1 MKLSWIAVA
10 CALAYPSIAV
20 GQPNGSDAPA
30 LVPPKLV
37 ENVEPSYP
45 DAKRASGEAASVALT
60 LTIDRTGQVTDVAV
74 AESAGPEFDEAAVT
88 AARNLRF
95 EPAQKNGEAVQAK
108 IRYVFDFK
116 LAPPSEPAV
125 PAPVAPVAPAAAATL
140 APAPAPSSPSAAD
153 AAQGDALDVEVQGEK
168 PPREPTK
175 HVMAAEEISRIPG
188 TNGDAIRAIGNM
200 PGVARPPGGDG
211 MLIVR
216 GSSPN
221 DTAVFVD
228 GTDIP
233 MVYHFGGLSSVIPTE
248 MLEKLDFYPGNF
260 GPQYGRAM
268 GGVVDVGV
276 RSPRKDRLGG
286 LLQFD
291 LVDGRMLVE
300 GPISKST
307 RFMLAGRRS
316 WLDAWLGAALKD
328 SGVGV
333 TKAPVYYDYQAMVEH
348 DFTRQTTLRLFA
360 FGADDR
366 FKLMINSPSSNDP
379 AIGGD
384 ASQTSS
390 FGRLQARIETRPSS
404 TARISSQISAG
415 REGQHFTIGGLGF
428 DLTLDSIGARS
439 DARLQLSQ
447 AVTAIAGVDI
457 EYLSYDVTWKAPPNN
472 FDSTQNSGPIFGRPL
487 VELKGK
493 GDVFR
498 PAAYAMF
505 ELTPVAGL
513 KLFPGVRA
521 DYNTD
526 TKGWTVDP
534 RIGVRYDLHSGFPRT
549 TLKGGVGLYHQ
560 PPQPYQSIE
569 PFGTKGVGSPSA
581 VHTSFG
587 VEQEISRPVELSVE
601 GFYKDLNNLV
611 VPVAAADQSAN
622 GQSYQNI
629 GTGKI
634 YGSEFLL
641 RYKPEGRFFGWIA
654 YTLSR
659 SERRDSANGPSYI
672 YDYDQTHIL
681 TALGSYKLG
690 RGWQAGAR
698 FRYISGTPYTPVLGG
713 VMDYD
718 AGAYAPINSS
728 NLNSARTGAF
738 HQLDL
743 RIDKTWTFSSWK
755 LSAYLDVQNTYLH
768 KNPEGVSYNYNY
780 SQSSSLSGIPFLPII
795 GLRGEL

>member
-20 GQPNGSDAPA
+20 GQPNGSDTST

-37 ENVEPSYP
+37 EPVEPVYP
-45 DAKRASGEAASVALT
+45 EAKRAGGEAANVALT

-74 AESAGPEFDEAAVT
+74 AESAGPEFDQAAID
-88 AARNLRF
+88 AARGLRF
-95 EPAQKNGEAVQAK
+95 EAAQKNGEAVLAK
-108 IRYVFDFK
+108 IRYVVEFK
-116 LAPPSEPAV
+116 LAPASE
-125 PAPVAPVAPAAAATL
+125 PAAAA
-140 APAPAPSSPSAAD
+140 APVAAAAVAVPAKAPSVAAPKAGED
-153 AAQGDALDVEVQGEK
+153 EALDLEVQGEK

-175 HVMAAEEISRIPG
+175 HVIAAEEISRIPG

-228 GTDIP
+228 GTNIP

-276 RSPRKDRLGG
+276 RSPRKDRVGG

-291 LVDGRMLVE
+291 LIDARLLIE
-300 GPISKST
+300 GPLSKST
-307 RFMLAGRRS
+307 RFMVAGRRS
-316 WLDAWLGAALKD
+316 WLDAWLGPALKE

-333 TKAPVYYDYQAMVEH
+333 TKAPVYYDYQAMIEH
-348 DFTRQTTLRLFA
+348 DISRQTTLRLFA

-366 FKLMINSPSSNDP
+366 FKLTLNSPDSRDP

-384 ASQTSS
+384 AKQATN
-390 FGRLQARIETRPSS
+390 FARLQARLETRPSS
-404 TARISSQISAG
+404 TTRFTSQVSVG
-415 REGQHFTIGGLGF
+415 REAQHVSIGTLGF
-428 DLTLDSIGARS
+428 DVAVGSLDARS
-439 DARLQLSQ
+439 DVRVQVAPWLT
-447 AVTAIAGVDI
+447 AVAGIDI
-457 EYLSYDVTWKAPPNN
+457 QYLNYDVTWKAPPNN
-472 FDSTQNSGPIFGRPL
+472 FDSTQNTGPLFGRPT
-487 VELKGK
+487 VELKGT
-493 GDVFR
+493 GNVFR
-498 PAAYAMF
+498 PAGYAML

-521 DYNTD
+521 DYNAD

-534 RIGVRYDLHSGFPRT
+534 RLGVRYDVHASYPRT
-549 TLKGGVGLYHQ
+549 TLKGGIGLYHQ

-569 PFGTKGVGSPSA
+569 PFGSKGVGSPSA

-587 VEQEISRPVELSVE
+587 IEQELSHPLELSVE

-611 VPVAAADQSAN
+611 VPVAAADSTGN
-622 GQSYQNI
+622 GQSYQNN
-629 GTGKI
+629 GSGRI

-641 RYKPEGRFFGWIA
+641 RYKPQGRFFGWVA

-659 SERRDSANGPSYI
+659 SERRDAASDALYT
-672 YDYDQTHIL
+672 YEYDQTHIL

-690 RGWQAGAR
+690 RGWQAGLR
-698 FRYISGTPYTPVLGG
+698 FRYISGTPYTPELGG

-718 AGAYAPINSS
+718 AGTYAPIGS
-728 NLNSARTGAF
+728 NDRNSARTGAF
-738 HQLDL
+738 HQLDV
-743 RIDKTWTFSSWK
+743 RIDKTWTFSAWK
-755 LSAYLDVQNTYLH
+755 LSAYLDVQNAYVH
-768 KNPEGVSYNYNY
+768 QNPEGVSYNYNY
-780 SQSSSLSGIPFLPII
+780 SKSSSLTGIPFLPII

>member
-10 CALAYPSIAV
+10 CALAYPSIAL
-20 GQPNGSDAPA
+20 GQTNAPDAPA

-37 ENVEPSYP
+37 ENVDPTYP
-45 DAKRASGEAASVALT
+45 EAKRASGEAASVALT
-60 LTIDRTGQVTDVAV
+60 LTIDRAGQVTDVAV
-74 AESAGPEFDEAAVT
+74 AESAGPEFDEAAVS

-95 EPAQKNGEAVQAK
+95 EPAQKNGEAIPAK
-108 IRYVFDFK
+108 IRYVFEFK
-116 LAPPSEPAV
+116 LAPPSEPA
-125 PAPVAPVAPAAAATL
+125 PAPVAAVAAPAAAS
-140 APAPAPSSPSAAD
+140 SSPNPPT
-153 AAQGDALDVEVQGEK
+153 AAQAAEDEALDVEVQGEK

-175 HVMAAEEISRIPG
+175 HVIAAEEISRIPG

-276 RSPRKDRLGG
+276 RSPRKDKLGG

-291 LVDGRMLVE
+291 LVDGRLLVE

-348 DFTRQTTLRLFA
+348 DFSRQTTLRLFA

-390 FGRLQARIETRPSS
+390 FGRLQARVETRPSS
-404 TARISSQISAG
+404 NARISAQLSAG
-415 REGQHFTIGGLGF
+415 REGQHVTIGGLGF
-428 DLTLDSIGARS
+428 DLGLNSIGGRA
-439 DARLQLSQ
+439 DARIQVSPAL
-447 AVTAIAGVDI
+447 TAIAGLDFQ
-457 EYLSYDVTWKAPPNN
+457 YLSYDVTWKAPPND
-472 FDSTQNSGPIFGRPL
+472 FDSTQNTGPLFGRPM

-498 PAAYAMF
+498 PAAYAML
-505 ELTPVAGL
+505 ELTPVAGF

-526 TKGWTVDP
+526 TRGWTVDP
-534 RIGVRYDLHSGFPRT
+534 RIGVRYDLHPGFPRT

-581 VHTSFG
+581 VHTSLG
-587 VEQEISRPVELSVE
+587 IEQEISRPLEFSIE

-611 VPVAAADQSAN
+611 VPVAAADQSTN

-629 GTGKI
+629 GSGRI

-659 SERRDSANGPSYI
+659 SERRDADNGAMYI

-718 AGAYAPINSS
+718 AGTYAPINSG
-728 NLNSARTGAF
+728 NLNSGRTGAF

-743 RIDKTWTFSSWK
+743 RIDKTWTFSAWK

-768 KNPEGVSYNYNY
+768 QNPEGVSYNYNY
-780 SQSSSLSGIPFLPII
+780 SQSSALTGIPFLPII

>member
-1 MKLSWIAVA
+1 MKLCWIAVA
-10 CALAYPSIAV
+10 CALAYPSVALA
-20 GQPNGSDAPA
+20 QPNGPA
-30 LVPPKLV
+30 TATLVPPKLV
-37 ENVEPSYP
+37 ENVEPIYP
-45 DAKRASGEAASVALT
+45 EAKRESGEAASVALT

-74 AESAGPEFDEAAVT
+74 AESAGAEFDEAAVS
-88 AARNLRF
+88 AARSLRF
-95 EPAQKNGEAVQAK
+95 EPAQKNGEAVPAK
-108 IRYVFDFK
+108 IRYVFEFK
-116 LAPPSEPAV
+116 LAQPEQPEPA
-125 PAPVAPVAPAAAATL
+125 PAATAAADATATAAPVAAAGAKAVTPESE
-140 APAPAPSSPSAAD
+140 A
-153 AAQGDALDVEVQGEK
+153 DALDLEVQGEK

-175 HVMAAEEISRIPG
+175 HVLAAQEITRIPG
-188 TNGDAIRAIGNM
+188 TNGDAIRAVGNM

-221 DTAVFVD
+221 DTAAFVD

-233 MVYHFGGLSSVIPTE
+233 MVYHFGGLSSVIPSE

-268 GGVVDVGV
+268 GGIVDVGV

-291 LVDGRMLVE
+291 LVDGRLLIE
-300 GPISKST
+300 GPIGKST

-316 WLDAWLGAALKD
+316 WLDAWLGSALKE

-333 TKAPVYYDYQAMVEH
+333 TKTPVYYDYQAMIEH

-366 FKLMINSPSSNDP
+366 FKLTLNSPSASDP

-384 ASQTSS
+384 SSQTSS
-390 FGRLQARIETRPSS
+390 FGRLQARVETRPSNN
-404 TARISSQISAG
+404 ARISSQISVG
-415 REGQHFTIGGLGF
+415 REGQHFTIGSLAF
-428 DLTLDSIGARS
+428 DLTLDSIDGRA
-439 DARLQLSQ
+439 DARIQL
-447 AVTAIAGVDI
+447 APAITAIAGVDI
-457 EYLSYDVTWKAPPNN
+457 QYLSYDVTWKAPPANL
-472 FDSTQNSGPIFGRPL
+472 DSTQSTGPLFGRPSA
-487 VELKGK
+487 ELKGK

-498 PAAYAMF
+498 PAAYAML

-526 TKGWTVDP
+526 TKAWTVDP
-534 RIGVRYDLHSGFPRT
+534 RLGVRYDLHPGFPRT

-560 PPQPYQSIE
+560 PPEPYQSIE
-569 PFGTKGVGSPSA
+569 PFGSPGVRSPSA
-581 VHTSFG
+581 VHTSLG
-587 VEQEISRPVELSVE
+587 IEQEISHPLELSVE
-601 GFYKDLNNLV
+601 GFYKDLNDLV

-622 GQSYQNI
+622 GQAYQNI
-629 GTGKI
+629 GSGRI

-641 RYKPEGRFFGWIA
+641 RYKPDGRFFGWVA

-659 SERRDSANGPSYI
+659 SERRDAGDSASYV

-681 TALGSYKLG
+681 TALGSYQLG

-698 FRYISGTPYTPVLGG
+698 FRYISGTPYTPALGG

-728 NLNSARTGAF
+728 DRNSARTGAF

-743 RIDKTWTFSSWK
+743 RVDKTWTFKAWK
-755 LSAYLDVQNTYLH
+755 LSAYLDVQNTYFH

-780 SQSSSLSGIPFLPII
+780 SKSSSLSGIPFLPII

>member
-10 CALAYPSIAV
+10 CALAYPGIAV
-20 GQPNGSDAPA
+20 GQPSGSDAAA

-37 ENVEPSYP
+37 ESVEPTYP
-45 DAKRASGEAASVALT
+45 ETKRQSGEAASVALT
-60 LTIDRTGQVTDVAV
+60 LSLDRAGQVTDVAI
-74 AESAGPEFDEAAVT
+74 AESAGQEFDEAAVD
-88 AARNLRF
+88 AARRLRF
-95 EPAQKNGEAVQAK
+95 EPARKDGEAVPAK
-108 IRYVFDFK
+108 IRYRFDFK
-116 LAPPSEPAV
+116 LTAPNEPPIEPPIEPTAAAPV
-125 PAPVAPVAPAAAATL
+125 PAPAAT
-140 APAPAPSSPSAAD
+140 ATAVAAE
-153 AAQGDALDVEVQGEK
+153 GEALDLEVQGEK

-175 HVMAAEEISRIPG
+175 RVIAAEEISRLPG
-188 TNGDAIRAIGNM
+188 TNGDALRAIGSM

-221 DTAVFVD
+221 DTQVFVD

-291 LVDGRMLVE
+291 LIDGRLLAE
-300 GPISKST
+300 GPLSKST
-307 RFMLAGRRS
+307 RFMVGGRRS
-316 WLDAWLGAALKD
+316 WLDAWLGPALKD

-348 DFTRQTTLRLFA
+348 DFSRETTLRLFA

-366 FKLMINSPSSNDP
+366 FKLTLNSPDSTDP

-384 ASQTSS
+384 ASQTSN
-390 FGRLQARIETRPSS
+390 FARVQARLETRPSS
-404 TARISSQISAG
+404 SARISSQVSVG
-415 REGQHFTIGGLGF
+415 REGQHFSVGSLGF
-428 DLTLDSIGARS
+428 DLTIASLDGRS
-439 DARLQLSQ
+439 DVRMQLSPE
-447 AVTAIAGVDI
+447 VTAVAGIDMQ
-457 EYLSYDVTWKAPPNN
+457 YLGYDVTWKTAPTN
-472 FDSTQNSGPIFGRPL
+472 FDSTQNTGPVFGRPT

-498 PAAYAMF
+498 PAAYTML
-505 ELTPVAGL
+505 ELTPAPGL

-526 TKGWTVDP
+526 TKSWTVDP
-534 RIGVRYDLHSGFPRT
+534 RLGARYDVHGSFPRT

-581 VHTSFG
+581 IHASIG
-587 VEQEISRPVELSVE
+587 IEQELSRPLELSVE
-601 GFYKDLNNLV
+601 GFYKDLNDLV
-611 VPVAAADQSAN
+611 VPVAAANASQN
-622 GQSYQNI
+622 GLAYRNI
-629 GTGKI
+629 GSGRA

-641 RYKPEGRFFGWIA
+641 RYKPEGRFFGWVA

-659 SERRDSANGPSYI
+659 SERRDADGAATYV
-672 YDYDQTHIL
+672 YEYDQTHIL
-681 TALGSYKLG
+681 TALGSYKIG
-690 RGWQAGAR
+690 RGWQTGAR
-698 FRYISGTPYTPVLGG
+698 FRYISGNPYTPELGG

-718 AGAYAPINSS
+718 AGTYAPVSS
-728 NLNSARTGAF
+728 SERNSARAGAF
-738 HQLDL
+738 HQLDV
-743 RIDKTWTFSSWK
+743 RIDKTWTFSAWK
-755 LSAYLDVQNTYLH
+755 LSAYLDVQNTYVH

-780 SQSSSLSGIPFLPII
+780 SKSSSLSGLPFLPII

>member
-10 CALAYPSIAV
+10 CALAYPSIAL
-20 GQPNGSDAPA
+20 GQTNAPDAPA

-37 ENVEPSYP
+37 ENVDPTYP
-45 DAKRASGEAASVALT
+45 EAKRASGEAASVALT
-60 LTIDRTGQVTDVAV
+60 LTIDRAGQVTDVAV
-74 AESAGPEFDEAAVT
+74 AESAGPEFDEAAVN

-95 EPAQKNGEAVQAK
+95 EPAQKNGEAIPAK
-108 IRYVFDFK
+108 IRYVFEFK
-116 LAPPSEPAV
+116 LAPPSEPA
-125 PAPVAPVAPAAAATL
+125 P
-140 APAPAPSSPSAAD
+140 APAPAPVAAVAAPAAASSSPNPPT
-153 AAQGDALDVEVQGEK
+153 AAQAAEDEALDVEVQGEK

-175 HVMAAEEISRIPG
+175 HVIAAEEISRIPG

-276 RSPRKDRLGG
+276 RSPRKDKLGG

-291 LVDGRMLVE
+291 LVDGRLLVE

-348 DFTRQTTLRLFA
+348 DFSRQTTLRLFA

-390 FGRLQARIETRPSS
+390 FGRLQARVETRPSS
-404 TARISSQISAG
+404 NARISAQLSAG
-415 REGQHFTIGGLGF
+415 REGQHVTIGGLGF
-428 DLTLDSIGARS
+428 DLGLNSIGGRA
-439 DARLQLSQ
+439 DARIQVSPAL
-447 AVTAIAGVDI
+447 TAIAGLDFQ
-457 EYLSYDVTWKAPPNN
+457 YLSYDVTWKAPPND
-472 FDSTQNSGPIFGRPL
+472 FDSTQNTGPLFGRPM

-498 PAAYAMF
+498 PAAYAML
-505 ELTPVAGL
+505 ELTPVAGF

-526 TKGWTVDP
+526 TRGWTIDP
-534 RIGVRYDLHSGFPRT
+534 RIGVRYDLHPGFPRT

-581 VHTSFG
+581 VHTSLG
-587 VEQEISRPVELSVE
+587 IEQEISRPLEFSIE

-611 VPVAAADQSAN
+611 VPVAAADQSTN

-629 GTGKI
+629 GSGRI

-659 SERRDSANGPSYI
+659 SERRDADNGAMYI

-718 AGAYAPINSS
+718 AGTYAPINSG
-728 NLNSARTGAF
+728 NLNSGRTGAF

-743 RIDKTWTFSSWK
+743 RIDKTWTFSAWK

-768 KNPEGVSYNYNY
+768 QNPEGVSYNYNY
-780 SQSSSLSGIPFLPII
+780 SQSSALTGIPFLPII

>member
-20 GQPNGSDAPA
+20 GQPDASDTAA
-30 LVPPKLV
+30 LVPPKLTFG
-37 ENVEPSYP
+37 VEPTYP
-45 DAKRASGEAASVALT
+45 EGKRASGEAASVTLT
-60 LTIDRTGQVTDVAV
+60 LTIDRLGRVTDVAV
-74 AESAGPEFDEAAVT
+74 AESAGPEFDQAAIS
-88 AARNLRF
+88 AARELRF
-95 EPAQKNGEAVQAK
+95 EPAQKNGEPVPAK
-108 IRYVFDFK
+108 IRYLFDFK
-116 LAPPSEPAV
+116 LAPPSEPA
-125 PAPVAPVAPAAAATL
+125 APAPAAAAVAE
-140 APAPAPSSPSAAD
+140 APAPAAVTATAA
-153 AAQGDALDVEVQGEK
+153 AEALDLEVQGEK

-175 HVMAAEEISRIPG
+175 RVIAAEEISRIPG

-221 DTAVFVD
+221 DTQVFVD
-228 GTDIP
+228 GTNIP
-233 MVYHFGGLSSVIPTE
+233 QIYHFGGLSSVIPTE

-291 LVDGRMLVE
+291 LVDGRLLLE

-307 RFMLAGRRS
+307 RFMVAGRRS
-316 WLDAWLGAALKD
+316 WLDAWLGPALKD

-348 DFTRQTTLRLFA
+348 DFNRETTLRLFA

-366 FKLMINSPSSNDP
+366 FKLTFNTPDSKDP

-384 ASQTSS
+384 AKQATS
-390 FGRLQARIETRPSS
+390 FERLQARLETRPSS
-404 TARISSQISAG
+404 TTRISSQLSVG
-415 REGQHFTIGGLGF
+415 REGQHFSVGTLGF
-428 DLTLDSIGARS
+428 DLTMNSFDGRS
-439 DARLQLSQ
+439 DVRMQLAPEIT
-447 AVTAIAGVDI
+447 AVAGIDF
-457 EYLSYDVTWKAPPNN
+457 EYSSYDVTWQAPPGNG
-472 FDSTQNSGPIFGRPL
+472 DSTQNTGPLFGRPT

-498 PAAYAMF
+498 PAAYSML
-505 ELTPVAGL
+505 ELTPVPGL

-521 DYNTD
+521 DYNAD

-534 RIGVRYDLHSGFPRT
+534 RLGVRYDVHAGYPRT

-569 PFGTKGVGSPSA
+569 PFGSKGVGSPSA
-581 VHTSFG
+581 VHTSLGF
-587 VEQEISRPVELSVE
+587 EQEISHPVELSVE

-611 VPVAAADQSAN
+611 VPVAAADSAGN

-629 GTGKI
+629 GSGRV

-641 RYKPEGRFFGWIA
+641 RYKPEGRFFGWVA

-659 SERRDSANGPSYI
+659 SERRDAASDALYT

-690 RGWQAGAR
+690 RGWQAGLR
-698 FRYISGTPYTPVLGG
+698 FRYISGTPYTPELGG

-718 AGAYAPINSS
+718 AGTYAPISS
-728 NLNSARTGAF
+728 SDRNSARTGAF
-738 HQLDL
+738 HQLDV
-743 RIDKTWTFSSWK
+743 RIDKTWTFSAWK
-755 LSAYLDVQNTYLH
+755 LSAYLDVQNAYVH
-768 KNPEGVSYNYNY
+768 QNPEGVSYNYNY
-780 SQSSSLSGIPFLPII
+780 SKSSSLTGIPFLPII

>member
-1 MKLSWIAVA
+1 MKLSWLAVA

-20 GQPNGSDAPA
+20 GQPNESDAAA
-30 LVPPKLV
+30 LVPPKLL
-37 ENVEPSYP
+37 EPVAPNYP
-45 DAKRASGEAASVALT
+45 EAKRASGESANVTLT
-60 LTIDRTGQVTDVAV
+60 LTIDRDGQVTDVAV
-74 AESAGPEFDEAAVT
+74 AESADAEFDQAAVEAAR
-88 AARNLRF
+88 ALRF
-95 EPAQKNGEAVQAK
+95 EPAHKNGAAVSAK
-108 IRYVFDFK
+108 IRYLVEFK
-116 LAPPSEPAV
+116 LAAASEPAAP
-125 PAPVAPVAPAAAATL
+125 PAAAAALPVAPVVQATAAAAPAAAT
-140 APAPAPSSPSAAD
+140 SSAEEE
-153 AAQGDALDVEVQGEK
+153 ALDLEVQGEK

-188 TNGDAIRAIGNM
+188 TNGDALRAIGNM

-221 DTAVFVD
+221 DTQVFVD
-228 GTDIP
+228 GTNIP
-233 MVYHFGGLSSVIPTE
+233 MVYHFGGLSSVIPSE

-276 RSPRKDRLGG
+276 RSPRKDKLGG

-291 LVDGRMLVE
+291 LVDGRLLVE

-348 DFTRQTTLRLFA
+348 DFSRQTTLRLFA

-390 FGRLQARIETRPSS
+390 FGRLQARVETRPSS
-404 TARISSQISAG
+404 NARISAQLSAG
-415 REGQHFTIGGLGF
+415 REGQHVTIGGLGF
-428 DLTLDSIGARS
+428 DLGLNSIGGRA
-439 DARLQLSQ
+439 DARIQVSPAL
-447 AVTAIAGVDI
+447 TAIAGLDFQ
-457 EYLSYDVTWKAPPNN
+457 YLSYDVTWKAPPND
-472 FDSTQNSGPIFGRPL
+472 FDSTQNTGPLFGRPM

-498 PAAYAMF
+498 PAAYAML
-505 ELTPVAGL
+505 ELTPVAGF

-526 TKGWTVDP
+526 TRGWTIDP
-534 RIGVRYDLHSGFPRT
+534 RIGVRYDLHPGFPRT
-549 TLKGGVGLYHQ
+549 TLRGGVGLYHQ

-581 VHTSFG
+581 VHTSLG
-587 VEQEISRPVELSVE
+587 IEQEISRPLEFSIE

-611 VPVAAADQSAN
+611 VPVAAADQSTN

-629 GTGKI
+629 GSGRI

-659 SERRDSANGPSYI
+659 SERRDADNGAMYI

-718 AGAYAPINSS
+718 AGAYSPVNSG
-728 NLNSARTGAF
+728 NLNSGRTGAF

-743 RIDKTWTFSSWK
+743 RVDKTWTFSSWK

-768 KNPEGVSYNYNY
+768 KNAEGVSYNYNY

>member
-20 GQPNGSDAPA
+20 GQPGNTDAAA
-30 LVPPKLV
+30 LVPPKLL
-37 ENVEPSYP
+37 ESVEPAYP
-45 DAKRASGEAASVALT
+45 EAKRTSGEAASVALT
-60 LTIDRTGQVTDVAV
+60 LSIDRAGQVTDVAI
-74 AESAGPEFDEAAVT
+74 AESAGSEFDQAAID
-88 AARNLRF
+88 AARQLRF
-95 EPAQKNGEAVQAK
+95 EPAQKNGEAVPAK
-108 IRYVFDFK
+108 IRYRFDFQ
-116 LAPPSEPAV
+116 LTAPP
-125 PAPVAPVAPAAAATL
+125 AP
-140 APAPAPSSPSAAD
+140 PAPAPPAAAPVPTESSTAAPAPTRLMASED
-153 AAQGDALDVEVQGEK
+153 EALDLEVQGEK

-175 HVMAAEEISRIPG
+175 RVIAAEEISRIPG
-188 TNGDAIRAIGNM
+188 TNGDALRAIGNM

-221 DTAVFVD
+221 DTQVFVD
-228 GTDIP
+228 GTNIP
-233 MVYHFGGLSSVIPTE
+233 MVYHFGGLSSVIPSE

-268 GGVVDVGV
+268 GGIVDVGV

-291 LVDGRMLVE
+291 LVDGRLLVE
-300 GPISKST
+300 GPLGKST

-316 WLDAWLGAALKD
+316 WLDAWLGPVLKE

-333 TKAPVYYDYQAMVEH
+333 TKAPVYYDYQAMIEH
-348 DFTRQTTLRLFA
+348 DLSRETTLRLFA

-366 FKLMINSPSSNDP
+366 FKLTLNSPDSKDP

-384 ASQTSS
+384 AKQASS
-390 FGRLQARIETRPSS
+390 FGRLQARLETRPSS
-404 TARISSQISAG
+404 TTRISSQVSAG
-415 REGQHFTIGGLGF
+415 REAQHVSVGTLGF
-428 DLTLDSIGARS
+428 DVGIASIDGRS
-439 DARLQLSQ
+439 DVRTQLTPWLT
-447 AVTAIAGVDI
+447 AVAGIDVQ
-457 EYLSYDVTWKAPPNN
+457 YLNYDVTWKAPPNN
-472 FDSTQNSGPIFGRPL
+472 FDSTQNTGPLFGRPS

-493 GDVFR
+493 GGVFR
-498 PAAYAMF
+498 PAAYAML
-505 ELTPVAGL
+505 EVAPISAL

-521 DYNTD
+521 DYNAD
-526 TKGWTVDP
+526 TKAWTVDP
-534 RIGVRYDLHSGFPRT
+534 RLGVRYDVHAGYPRT

-581 VHTSFG
+581 VHTSLGF
-587 VEQEISRPVELSVE
+587 EQELSRPLELSVE

-611 VPVAAADQSAN
+611 VPVAAADSTGN
-622 GQSYQNI
+622 GQSYQNN
-629 GTGKI
+629 GSGRA

-641 RYKPEGRFFGWIA
+641 RYKPEGRFFGWVA

-659 SERRDSANGPSYI
+659 SERRDAASDAMYI
-672 YDYDQTHIL
+672 YEYDQTHIL

-698 FRYISGTPYTPVLGG
+698 FRYISGTPYTPEIGG

-718 AGAYAPINSS
+718 AGTYAPIGSS
-728 NLNSARTGAF
+728 DRNSARTGAF
-738 HQLDL
+738 HQLDV
-743 RIDKTWTFSSWK
+743 RIDKTWTFSAWK
-755 LSAYLDVQNTYLH
+755 LSAYLDVQNTYVH
-768 KNPEGVSYNYNY
+768 ENPEGVSYNYNY
-780 SQSSSLSGIPFLPII
+780 SQSSNLTGIPFLPII

>member
-10 CALAYPSIAV
+10 CALAYPSIAI
-20 GQPNGSDAPA
+20 GQPSGSDTAA

-37 ENVEPSYP
+37 EPIEPTYP
-45 DAKRASGEAASVALT
+45 EAKRASGEAASVALT
-60 LTIDRTGQVTDVAV
+60 LTIDRTGQVSDVAV
-74 AESAGPEFDEAAVT
+74 AESAGPEFDEAAIN
-88 AARNLRF
+88 AARALRF
-95 EPAQKNGEAVQAK
+95 EPALKNGEAIPAK

-116 LAPPSEPAV
+116 LAPPSEPVAPV
-125 PAPVAPVAPAAAATL
+125 AAAAPALAKTPAPVAPPVTATVAA
-140 APAPAPSSPSAAD
+140 
-153 AAQGDALDVEVQGEK
+153 GDEALDLEVQGEK

-175 HVMAAEEISRIPG
+175 HVIAAEEISRIPG

-221 DTAVFVD
+221 DTQVFVD
-228 GTDIP
+228 GTNIP

-300 GPISKST
+300 GPVSKST

-316 WLDAWLGAALKD
+316 WLDAWLGPALKE

-348 DFTRQTTLRLFA
+348 DFSRETTLRLFA

-366 FKLMINSPSSNDP
+366 FKLTLNSPDSKDP
-379 AIGGD
+379 ALGGD
-384 ASQTSS
+384 ASQATS
-390 FGRLQARIETRPSS
+390 FGRVQARLETRPSS
-404 TARISSQISAG
+404 AMRVSSQISVG
-415 REGQHFTIGGLGF
+415 RESQHFNIGDMGF
-428 DLTLDSIGARS
+428 DLTSNAIGARS
-439 DARLQLSQ
+439 DFRAQLSP
-447 AVTAIAGVDI
+447 ALTAIAGIDI
-457 EYLSYDVTWKAPPNN
+457 EYANYDVTWKAPPND
-472 FDSTQNSGPIFGRPL
+472 FDSTQNSGPLFGRQS

-493 GDVFR
+493 ADVFR
-498 PAAYAMF
+498 PAAYAML
-505 ELTPVAGL
+505 ELTPVAAL

-521 DYNTD
+521 DYNSD

-534 RIGVRYDLHSGFPRT
+534 RLGARYDLHAGYPRT

-569 PFGTKGVGSPSA
+569 PFGNKGVGSPEAIHYSA
-581 VHTSFG
+581 GF
-587 VEQEISRPVELSVE
+587 EQELSHPIELSVE
-601 GFYKDLNNLV
+601 GFYKDLNHLV
-611 VPVAAADQSAN
+611 VPVAAASSSQN

-629 GTGKI
+629 GTGRVF
-634 YGSEFLL
+634 GSEFLL
-641 RYKPEGRFFGWIA
+641 RYKPEGRFFGWVA

-659 SERRDSANGPSYI
+659 SERRDGAGQAMYKF
-672 YDYDQTHIL
+672 DYDQTHIL
-681 TALGSYKLG
+681 TALASYKLG

-698 FRYISGTPYTPVLGG
+698 FRYISGTPYTPELGG

-718 AGAYAPINSS
+718 AGTYAPIGS
-728 NLNSARTGAF
+728 NDRNSARTGAF

-743 RIDKTWTFSSWK
+743 RIDKTWTFSAWK
-755 LSAYLDVQNTYLH
+755 LSAYLDIQNAYVH
-768 KNPEGVSYNYNY
+768 QNPEGVSYNYNY
-780 SQSSSLSGIPFLPII
+780 SKSSNLTGIPFLPII

>member
-20 GQPNGSDAPA
+20 GQTNGSDTAA
-30 LVPPKLV
+30 LVPPKLI
-37 ENVEPSYP
+37 EGVEPSYP
-45 DAKRASGEAASVALT
+45 ETKRASGEAASVALA

-74 AESAGPEFDEAAVT
+74 LESAGPEFDEAAID

-95 EPAQKNGEAVQAK
+95 EPAQKNGEAVPAK
-108 IRYVFDFK
+108 IRYLFDFK
-116 LAPPSEPAV
+116 LAPPSEPVA
-125 PAPVAPVAPAAAATL
+125 PPVAAAAAVTEPAAAVA
-140 APAPAPSSPSAAD
+140 AAPSAAEV
-153 AAQGDALDVEVQGEK
+153 AAQAAEGETLDLEVQGEK

-175 HVMAAEEISRIPG
+175 HAIAAEEISRIPG
-188 TNGDAIRAIGNM
+188 TNGDALRAISNM

-221 DTAVFVD
+221 DTQVFVD
-228 GTDIP
+228 GTNIP

-276 RSPRKDRLGG
+276 RSPRKDRVGG

-291 LVDGRMLVE
+291 LVDGRLLVE
-300 GPISKST
+300 GPLSKST
-307 RFMLAGRRS
+307 RFMIAGRRS
-316 WLDAWLGAALKD
+316 WLDAWLGPVLKET
-328 SGVGV
+328 GVGV
-333 TKAPVYYDYQAMVEH
+333 TKAPVYYDYQAMIEH
-348 DFTRQTTLRLFA
+348 DLSRQTTLRIFA

-366 FKLMINSPSSNDP
+366 FKLTLNSPDSSDP

-384 ASQTSS
+384 ASLMSS
-390 FGRLQARIETRPSS
+390 FGRLQARIETRPSN
-404 TARISSQISAG
+404 TTRVSSQVSVG
-415 REGQHFTIGGLGF
+415 REGQHSSIGTLGF
-428 DLTLDSIGARS
+428 DLKLDSI
-439 DARLQLSQ
+439 DARTDVRMQLSPAIT
-447 AVTAIAGVDI
+447 AVAGIDLQ
-457 EYLSYDVTWKAPPNN
+457 YLDYDVTWKAPPND
-472 FDSTQNSGPIFGRPL
+472 FDSTQSSGPLFGRPS
-487 VELKGK
+487 VELKGE
-493 GDVFR
+493 GGVFR
-498 PAAYAMF
+498 PAGYTML

-513 KLFPGVRA
+513 KLYPGARA

-526 TKGWTVDP
+526 TKSWTVDP
-534 RIGVRYDLHSGFPRT
+534 RLGARYDVHAGYPRT

-581 VHTSFG
+581 VHTSLG
-587 VEQEISRPVELSVE
+587 VEQEISGPIELSME

-611 VPVAAADQSAN
+611 VPVAAANSSAN

-629 GTGKI
+629 GSGRV
-634 YGSEFLL
+634 YGGEFLL
-641 RYKPEGRFFGWIA
+641 RHKPQGRFFGWVA

-659 SERRDSANGPSYI
+659 SERRDADGDAMYKF
-672 YDYDQTHIL
+672 DYDQTHIL

-690 RGWQAGAR
+690 RGWQLGAR
-698 FRYISGTPYTPVLGG
+698 FRFISGTPYTPEIGG

-718 AGAYAPINSS
+718 AGTYAPISS
-728 NLNSARTGAF
+728 NARNSARTGAF
-738 HQLDL
+738 HQLDV
-743 RIDKTWTFSSWK
+743 RIDKTWTFSAWK
-755 LSAYLDVQNTYLH
+755 LSAYLDLQNTYLH
-768 KNPEGVSYNYNY
+768 QNPEGVSYNYNY
-780 SQSSSLSGIPFLPII
+780 SKSASLTGIPFLPII

>member
-20 GQPNGSDAPA
+20 GQPNSDTAA
-30 LVPPKLV
+30 LVPPKLL
-37 ENVEPSYP
+37 EGVEPTYP
-45 DAKRASGEAASVALT
+45 EAKRESGEAASVSLA
-60 LTIDRTGQVTDVAV
+60 LTIDRSGQVTDVAV
-74 AESAGPEFDEAAVT
+74 LESAGPEFDQAAID

-95 EPAQKNGEAVQAK
+95 EPAQKNGEAVPSK
-108 IRYVFDFK
+108 IRFLFEFK
-116 LAPPSEPAV
+116 LAPPTE
-125 PAPVAPVAPAAAATL
+125 PVAPPAAPAPAPAPALPAPAAAA
-140 APAPAPSSPSAAD
+140 PSAA
-153 AAQGDALDVEVQGEK
+153 AIAEGEALDLEVQGEK

-175 HVMAAEEISRIPG
+175 HVIAAEEISRIPG
-188 TNGDAIRAIGNM
+188 TNGDAIRAISSM

-221 DTAVFVD
+221 DTQVFVD
-228 GTDIP
+228 GTNIP

-291 LVDGRMLVE
+291 LVDGRLLVE

-316 WLDAWLGAALKD
+316 WLDAWLGPVLKE

-348 DFTRQTTLRLFA
+348 DISRQTTLRVFA

-366 FKLMINSPSSNDP
+366 FKLTLKSPDSTDP

-384 ASQTSS
+384 AAEASS
-390 FGRLQARIETRPSS
+390 FGRVQARIETRPSTTS
-404 TARISSQISAG
+404 RISSQVSVG
-415 REGQHFTIGGLGF
+415 RDSEHESIGSLGF
-428 DLTLDSIGARS
+428 DLTLDSIEARS
-439 DARLQLSQ
+439 DVRVQLSP
-447 AVTAIAGVDI
+447 AVTAVAGIDLQ
-457 EYLSYDVTWKAPPNN
+457 YLSYDVSWKAPPND
-472 FDSTQNSGPIFGRPL
+472 FDSTQSSGPLFGRPS

-498 PAAYAMF
+498 PAGYAML

-513 KLFPGVRA
+513 KLYPGVRA

-526 TKGWTVDP
+526 TKAWTVDP
-534 RIGVRYDLHSGFPRT
+534 RLGARYDVHAGYPRT
-549 TLKGGVGLYHQ
+549 TLKGGLGLYHQ

-569 PFGTKGVGSPSA
+569 PFGTKGVGSPRA
-581 VHTSFG
+581 VHGSLG
-587 VEQEISRPVELSVE
+587 VEQELSQPLELSVE

-611 VPVAAADQSAN
+611 VPVAAANASEN

-629 GTGKI
+629 GSGRVL
-634 YGSEFLL
+634 GSEFLL
-641 RYKPEGRFFGWIA
+641 RYKPQGRFFGWVA

-659 SERRDSANGPSYI
+659 SERRDADADAAYTF
-672 YDYDQTHIL
+672 DYDQTHIL

-690 RGWQAGAR
+690 RGWQLGGR
-698 FRYISGTPYTPVLGG
+698 FRYISGTPYTPELGG

-718 AGAYAPINSS
+718 AGTYAPVSS
-728 NLNSARTGAF
+728 NARNSARTGAF
-738 HQLDL
+738 HQLDV
-743 RIDKTWTFSSWK
+743 RIDKTWTFSAWK
-755 LSAYLDVQNTYLH
+755 LSAYLDLQNTYLH
-768 KNPEGVSYNYNY
+768 QNPEGVSYNYNY
-780 SQSSSLSGIPFLPII
+780 SKSSSLTGIPFLPII

>member
-20 GQPNGSDAPA
+20 GQPNGSDTAA

-37 ENVEPSYP
+37 ETVEPTYP
-45 DAKRASGEAASVALT
+45 EAKRASGEAASVSLT
-60 LTIDRTGQVTDVAV
+60 LTIDRKGEVTDVTV
-74 AESAGPEFDEAAVT
+74 AESAGSEFDEAAIT
-88 AARNLRF
+88 AARGLRF
-95 EPAQKNGEAVQAK
+95 EPAQKNGEAVPAK

-116 LAPPSEPAV
+116 LAPPSEPPAAAAAATAAV
-125 PAPVAPVAPAAAATL
+125 PAAATPAPAAAT
-140 APAPAPSSPSAAD
+140 PTAA
-153 AAQGDALDVEVQGEK
+153 AAAEDDALDLEVQGEK

-175 HVMAAEEISRIPG
+175 HAIAAEEISRIPG

-200 PGVARPPGGDG
+200 PGVARPPGGEG

-221 DTAVFVD
+221 DTQVFVD
-228 GTDIP
+228 GTNIP
-233 MVYHFGGLSSVIPTE
+233 MIYHFGGLSSVIPTE

-276 RSPRKDRLGG
+276 RSPRKDHLGG

-300 GPISKST
+300 GPVSKST

-316 WLDAWLGAALKD
+316 WLDAWLGPVLKD

-348 DFTRQTTLRLFA
+348 DFTRETTLRLFA

-366 FKLMINSPSSNDP
+366 FKLTLNSPESEDP

-384 ASQTSS
+384 AKQSSS
-390 FGRLQARIETRPSS
+390 FGRLQARVETRPSS
-404 TARISSQISAG
+404 TIRISSQVSAG
-415 REGQHFTIGGLGF
+415 REGQHVTVGTLGF
-428 DLTLDSIGARS
+428 DFKLDSIGARS
-439 DARLQLSQ
+439 DVRMQLAPWIT
-447 AVTAIAGVDI
+447 AVAGIDI
-457 EYLSYDVTWKAPPNN
+457 EYLSYDVTWKAPPAN
-472 FDSTQNSGPIFGRPL
+472 FDSTQSTGPLFGRPT

-498 PAAYAMF
+498 PAAYTML
-505 ELTPVAGL
+505 ELTPVSGL

-521 DYNTD
+521 DYNSD

-534 RIGVRYDLHSGFPRT
+534 RIGVRYDIHAGFPRT

-569 PFGTKGVGSPSA
+569 PFGTKGVGSPTAMHYSA
-581 VHTSFG
+581 G
-587 VEQEISRPVELSVE
+587 VEQEISHPLELSVE
-601 GFYKDLNNLV
+601 GFYKDLNDLV
-611 VPVAAADQSAN
+611 VPVAAASSTQN
-622 GQSYQNI
+622 GQSYQNN
-629 GTGKI
+629 GSGRA

-641 RYKPEGRFFGWIA
+641 RYKPQGQGRFFGWVS

-659 SERRDSANGPSYI
+659 SERRDAASDAMYTF
-672 YDYDQTHIL
+672 DYDQTHIL

-690 RGWQAGAR
+690 RGWQAGLR
-698 FRYISGTPYTPVLGG
+698 FRYISGTPYTPEIGG

-718 AGAYAPINSS
+718 AGTYAPVSS
-728 NLNSARTGAF
+728 NDRNSARTGAF
-738 HQLDL
+738 HQLDF
-743 RIDKTWTFSSWK
+743 RVDKTWTFSAWK

-768 KNPEGVSYNYNY
+768 ENPEGVSYNYNY
-780 SQSSSLSGIPFLPII
+780 SKSSNLTGIPFLPII

>member
-20 GQPNGSDAPA
+20 GQPNASESAA

-37 ENVEPSYP
+37 EPIEPTYP
-45 DAKRASGEAASVALT
+45 ESKRASGEAASVALT
-60 LTIDRTGQVTDVAV
+60 LTIDRTGQVTDVVV
-74 AESAGPEFDEAAVT
+74 AESAGPEFDEAAVN

-95 EPAQKNGEAVQAK
+95 EPAQKNGSAVPAK
-108 IRYVFDFK
+108 IRYVVDFK
-116 LAPPSEPAV
+116 LAPPSEPV
-125 PAPVAPVAPAAAATL
+125 PAPVAAPAVAA
-140 APAPAPSSPSAAD
+140 APAPAPEKTPATATED
-153 AAQGDALDVEVQGEK
+153 EALDLEVQGEK

-175 HVMAAEEISRIPG
+175 HVIAAEEISRIPG

-221 DTAVFVD
+221 DTQVFVD
-228 GTDIP
+228 GTNIP

-268 GGVVDVGV
+268 GGIVDVGV

-300 GPISKST
+300 GPVSKST

-316 WLDAWLGAALKD
+316 WLDAWLGSALKET
-328 SGVGV
+328 GVGV

-348 DFTRQTTLRLFA
+348 DFSRETTLRLFA

-366 FKLMINSPSSNDP
+366 FKLTLNSPDSKDP
-379 AIGGD
+379 ALGGD
-384 ASQTSS
+384 ASQATS
-390 FGRLQARIETRPSS
+390 FGRLQARVETRPS
-404 TARISSQISAG
+404 TTTRISSQVSVG
-415 REGQHFTIGGLGF
+415 RESQHFSIGDIGF
-428 DLTLDSIGARS
+428 DLTSNSIDARS
-439 DARLQLSQ
+439 DFRAQLSP
-447 AVTAIAGVDI
+447 AVTAIAGIDLQ
-457 EYLSYDVTWKAPPNN
+457 YANYDVTWKAPPND
-472 FDSTQNSGPIFGRPL
+472 FDSTQNSGPLFGRQS

-493 GDVFR
+493 ADVFR
-498 PAAYAMF
+498 PAAYAML

-521 DYNTD
+521 DYNND

-534 RIGVRYDLHSGFPRT
+534 RLGARYDVHAGYPRT

-569 PFGTKGVGSPSA
+569 PFGNKGVGSPEA
-581 VHTSFG
+581 VHYSAG
-587 VEQEISRPVELSVE
+587 IEQELSHPLELSVE

-611 VPVAAADQSAN
+611 VPVAAANSSQN
-622 GQSYQNI
+622 GQSYENI
-629 GTGKI
+629 GTGRVF
-634 YGSEFLL
+634 GSEFLL
-641 RYKPEGRFFGWIA
+641 RYKPEGRFFGWVA

-659 SERRDSANGPSYI
+659 SERRDGPGEAMYR
-672 YDYDQTHIL
+672 YDYDQTHIM
-681 TALGSYKLG
+681 TALASYKLG

-698 FRYISGTPYTPVLGG
+698 FRYISGTPYTPELGG

-718 AGAYAPINSS
+718 AGAYAPIGSS
-728 NLNSARTGAF
+728 DRNSARTGAF
-738 HQLDL
+738 HQLDV
-743 RIDKTWTFSSWK
+743 RIDKTWTFSAWK
-755 LSAYLDVQNTYLH
+755 LSAYLDIQNAYVH
-768 KNPEGVSYNYNY
+768 QNPEGVSYNYNY
-780 SQSSSLSGIPFLPII
+780 SKSSNLTGIPFLPII

>member
-20 GQPNGSDAPA
+20 GQANESDTAA
-30 LVPPKLV
+30 LVPPKLI
-37 ENVEPSYP
+37 ESAPPTYP
-45 DAKRASGEAASVALT
+45 EAKRASGESASVALT
-60 LTIDRTGQVTDVAV
+60 LTIDRSGQVTDVAV
-74 AESAGPEFDEAAVT
+74 AESAGAEFDEAAVE
-88 AARNLRF
+88 AARALRF
-95 EPAQKNGEAVQAK
+95 EPAHKNGAAISAK
-108 IRYVFDFK
+108 IRYLVEFK
-116 LAPPSEPAV
+116 LAPPSEP
-125 PAPVAPVAPAAAATL
+125 VAPPAAAAAAA
-140 APAPAPSSPSAAD
+140 APVAAAAPPASAAASSS
-153 AAQGDALDVEVQGEK
+153 AAGEALDLEVQGEK

-175 HVMAAEEISRIPG
+175 RVLAAEEISRIPG
-188 TNGDAIRAIGNM
+188 TNGDALRAIGNM

-221 DTAVFVD
+221 DSQVFVD
-228 GTDIP
+228 GTNIP
-233 MVYHFGGLSSVIPTE
+233 MVYHFGGLSSVIPSE
-248 MLEKLDFYPGNF
+248 MLEKIDFYPGNF

-276 RSPRKDRLGG
+276 RSPRRDHLGG

-291 LVDGRMLVE
+291 LVDGRLLIE
-300 GPISKST
+300 GPISKRT

-316 WLDAWLGAALKD
+316 WLDAWIGPMLKD

-348 DFTRQTTLRLFA
+348 DFSRETTLRLFA

-366 FKLMINSPSSNDP
+366 FKLTLNSPDSKDP

-384 ASQTSS
+384 ANQTSS
-390 FGRLQARIETRPSS
+390 FGRLQARLETRPSATS
-404 TARISSQISAG
+404 RISSQISVG
-415 REGQHFTIGGLGF
+415 REGQHSSIGTLGF
-428 DLTLDSIGARS
+428 DLTLRSIDARS
-439 DARLQLSQ
+439 DVRVQLSKAIT
-447 AVTAIAGVDI
+447 AVAGIDLQ
-457 EYLSYDVTWKAPPNN
+457 YLDYDVTWKAPPAN
-472 FDSTQNSGPIFGRPL
+472 FDSTQSTGPLFGRPS
-487 VELKGK
+487 VELKGT

-498 PAAYAMF
+498 PAGYAMF

-521 DYNTD
+521 DYHTD
-526 TKGWTVDP
+526 TKAWTVDP
-534 RIGVRYDLHSGFPRT
+534 RIGVRYDLHGGYPRT

-569 PFGTKGVGSPSA
+569 PFGSKGVGSESA
-581 VHTSFG
+581 IHYSAGF
-587 VEQEISRPVELSVE
+587 EQELSRPLELSVE

-611 VPVAAADQSAN
+611 VPVAAASSSGN
-622 GQSYQNI
+622 GQSYQNN
-629 GTGKI
+629 GSGRV

-641 RYKPEGRFFGWIA
+641 RYKPEGRFFGWVA

-659 SERRDSANGPSYI
+659 SERRDAAGNATYLF
-672 YDYDQTHIL
+672 DYDQTHIL

-690 RGWQAGAR
+690 RGWQAGMR
-698 FRYISGTPYTPVLGG
+698 FRFVSGTPYTPELGG

-718 AGAYAPINSS
+718 AGTYAPISS
-728 NLNSARTGAF
+728 NDRNSGRTGAF

-743 RIDKTWTFSSWK
+743 RIDKTWTFSAWK
-755 LSAYLDVQNTYLH
+755 LSAYLDVQNSYLH
-768 KNPEGVSYNYNY
+768 ANPEGVSYNYNY
-780 SQSSSLSGIPFLPII
+780 SKSSNLTGLPFLPII

>member
-20 GQPNGSDAPA
+20 GQPNASDAPA

-37 ENVEPSYP
+37 ESVDPSYP
-45 DAKRASGEAASVALT
+45 EAKRASGEAASVALT
-60 LTIDRTGQVTDVAV
+60 LSIDRTGQVTDVAV
-74 AESAGPEFDEAAVT
+74 AESAGPEFDEAAIN
-88 AARNLRF
+88 AARGLRF
-95 EPAQKNGEAVQAK
+95 EPAQKNGEAVPAK

-116 LAPPSEPAV
+116 LAPPSEPEPA
-125 PAPVAPVAPAAAATL
+125 APVVPAAAAAATV
-140 APAPAPSSPSAAD
+140 APTPAQPSAAD
-153 AAQGDALDVEVQGEK
+153 AAQGEALDVEVQGEK

-175 HVMAAEEISRIPG
+175 HVLAAEEISKIPG

-228 GTDIP
+228 GTEIP

-291 LVDGRMLVE
+291 LVDGRLLVE
-300 GPISKST
+300 GPISKKT

-348 DFTRQTTLRLFA
+348 DITRQTTLRLFA

-366 FKLMINSPSSNDP
+366 FKLTINSPSSNDP

-390 FGRLQARIETRPSS
+390 FGRVQARIETRPSS
-404 TARISSQISAG
+404 TARISTQISAG
-415 REGQHFTIGGLGF
+415 REGQHVSIGGLGF
-428 DLTLDSIGARS
+428 DLGLNSIGARA
-439 DARLQLSQ
+439 DARVQLSPAIT
-447 AVTAIAGVDI
+447 AVAGLDI

-472 FDSTQNSGPIFGRPL
+472 FDSTQNSGPLFGRPM

-505 ELTPVAGL
+505 ELAPVDNL

-521 DYNTD
+521 DYNSD

-534 RIGVRYDLHSGFPRT
+534 RIGTRFDLHPGYPRT

-569 PFGTKGVGSPSA
+569 PFGSKGVTSPSA
-581 VHTSFG
+581 VHYSLGF
-587 VEQEISRPVELSVE
+587 EQEISHPLELSVE
-601 GFYKDLNNLV
+601 GFYKDLSNLV
-611 VPVAAADQSAN
+611 VPVAAADESAN
-622 GQSYQNI
+622 GQSYKNI
-629 GTGKI
+629 GSGKI

-659 SERRDSANGPSYI
+659 SERRDAPNAATYI

-718 AGAYAPINSS
+718 AGAYSPVNSG
-728 NLNSARTGAF
+728 NLNSGRTGAF

-768 KNPEGVSYNYNY
+768 KNAEGVSYNYNY

>member
-10 CALAYPSIAV
+10 CALAYPSIAL
-20 GQPNGSDAPA
+20 GQTNAPDAPA

-37 ENVEPSYP
+37 ENVDPTYP
-45 DAKRASGEAASVALT
+45 EAKRASGEAASVALT
-60 LTIDRTGQVTDVAV
+60 LTIDRAGQVTDVAV
-74 AESAGPEFDEAAVT
+74 AESAGPEFDEAAVN

-95 EPAQKNGEAVQAK
+95 EPAQKNGEAIPAK
-108 IRYVFDFK
+108 IRYVFEFK
-116 LAPPSEPAV
+116 LAPPSEPAPAPP
-125 PAPVAPVAPAAAATL
+125 PAPVAAVAAPAVAS
-140 APAPAPSSPSAAD
+140 SSPNPPT
-153 AAQGDALDVEVQGEK
+153 AAQAAEDEALDVEVQGEK

-175 HVMAAEEISRIPG
+175 HVIAAEEISRIPG

-276 RSPRKDRLGG
+276 RSPRKDKLGG

-291 LVDGRMLVE
+291 LVDGRLLVE

-348 DFTRQTTLRLFA
+348 DFSRQTTLRLFA

-390 FGRLQARIETRPSS
+390 FGRLQARVETRPSS
-404 TARISSQISAG
+404 NARISAQLSAG
-415 REGQHFTIGGLGF
+415 REGQHVTIGGLGF
-428 DLTLDSIGARS
+428 DLGLNSIGGRA
-439 DARLQLSQ
+439 DARIQVSPAL
-447 AVTAIAGVDI
+447 TAIAGLDFQ
-457 EYLSYDVTWKAPPNN
+457 YLSYDVTWKAPPND
-472 FDSTQNSGPIFGRPL
+472 FDSTQNTGPLFGRPM

-498 PAAYAMF
+498 PAAYAML
-505 ELTPVAGL
+505 ELTPVAGF

-526 TKGWTVDP
+526 TRGWTIDP
-534 RIGVRYDLHSGFPRT
+534 RIGVRYDLHPGFPRT

-581 VHTSFG
+581 VHTSLG
-587 VEQEISRPVELSVE
+587 IEQEISRPLEFSIE

-611 VPVAAADQSAN
+611 VPVAAADQSTN

-629 GTGKI
+629 GSGRI

-659 SERRDSANGPSYI
+659 SERRDADNGAMYI

-718 AGAYAPINSS
+718 AGTYAPINSG
-728 NLNSARTGAF
+728 NLNSGRTGAF

-743 RIDKTWTFSSWK
+743 RIDKTWTFSAWK

-768 KNPEGVSYNYNY
+768 QNPEGVSYNYNY
-780 SQSSSLSGIPFLPII
+780 SQSSALTGIPFLPII

>member
-1 MKLSWIAVA
+1 MKFSWIAVA

-20 GQPNGSDAPA
+20 GQSNGSDTAA
-30 LVPPKLV
+30 LVPPKLLERV
-37 ENVEPSYP
+37 SPTYP
-45 DAKRASGEAASVALT
+45 EAKRLSGETASVTLA
-60 LTIDRTGQVTDVAV
+60 LTIDRTGRVTDVTV
-74 AESAGPEFDEAAVT
+74 AQSAGPEFDEAAVD
-88 AARNLRF
+88 AARALRF
-95 EPAQKNGEAVQAK
+95 EPAQKNGEAIVAK
-108 IRYVFDFK
+108 IRYVVDFE
-116 LAPPSEPAV
+116 LAPPSDPAPLPKV
-125 PAPVAPVAPAAAATL
+125 AAAPVASVAATTTPAAATA
-140 APAPAPSSPSAAD
+140 SAA
-153 AAQGDALDVEVQGEK
+153 AADEALDLEVQGEK

-175 HVMAAEEISRIPG
+175 HVIDAEEISRIPG
-188 TNGDAIRAIGNM
+188 TNGDALRAIGSM
-200 PGVARPPGGDG
+200 PGVARPPGGEG

-221 DTAVFVD
+221 DTQVFVD
-228 GTDIP
+228 GTNIP
-233 MVYHFGGLSSVIPTE
+233 MIYHFGGLSSVIPTE

-276 RSPRKDRLGG
+276 RSPRKDRLAG

-291 LVDGRMLVE
+291 LVDGRLLVE
-300 GPISKST
+300 GPLSKST

-316 WLDAWLGAALKD
+316 WLDAWLGPVLKD

-333 TKAPVYYDYQAMVEH
+333 TKAPVYYDYQAMLEH
-348 DFTRQTTLRLFA
+348 DFSRETSLRLFA

-366 FKLMINSPSSNDP
+366 FKLTLNSPSSTDP

-384 ASQTSS
+384 TSQKSS
-390 FGRLQARIETRPSS
+390 FGRLQARVETRPSS
-404 TARISSQISAG
+404 TTRISSQVSVG
-415 REGQHFTIGGLGF
+415 REGQHVTVGTLGF
-428 DLTLDSIGARS
+428 DLKLDSIDARS
-439 DARLQLSQ
+439 DVRMQLAPWIT
-447 AVTAIAGVDI
+447 AVAGVDFQ
-457 EYLSYDVTWKAPPNN
+457 YLSYDVSWKAPPAN
-472 FDSTQNSGPIFGRPL
+472 FDSTQNTGPLFGRPS

-498 PAAYAMF
+498 PAAYAML
-505 ELTPVAGL
+505 ELTPIAGL

-526 TKGWTVDP
+526 TLGWTVDP
-534 RIGVRYDLHSGFPRT
+534 RIGGRYDLHAAFPRT

-569 PFGTKGVGSPSA
+569 PFGTKGVGSPRAIQYSA
-581 VHTSFG
+581 G
-587 VEQEISRPVELSVE
+587 IEQEITHPLELSVE
-601 GFYKDLNNLV
+601 GFYKDLDHLV
-611 VPVAAADQSAN
+611 VPIAAASSTQN
-622 GQSYQNI
+622 GQSYQNV
-629 GTGKI
+629 GSGRA
-634 YGSEFLL
+634 YGAEFLL

-659 SERRDSANGPSYI
+659 SERRDSDNAASYTF
-672 YDYDQTHIL
+672 DYDQTHIL

-690 RGWQAGAR
+690 RGWQAGVR
-698 FRYISGTPYTPVLGG
+698 FRYVTGTPYTPELGG

-718 AGAYAPINSS
+718 AGTYAPISS
-728 NLNSARTGAF
+728 NDRNSARTGAF

-743 RIDKTWTFSSWK
+743 RIDKTWTFSAWK
-755 LSAYLDVQNTYLH
+755 LSAYLDVQNAYVH

-780 SQSSSLSGIPFLPII
+780 SQSSSLSGLPFLPII

>member
-10 CALAYPSIAV
+10 CALAYPSIAL
-20 GQPNGSDAPA
+20 GQTNAPDAPA

-37 ENVEPSYP
+37 ENVDPTYP
-45 DAKRASGEAASVALT
+45 EAKRASGEAASVALT
-60 LTIDRTGQVTDVAV
+60 LTIDRAGQVTDVAV
-74 AESAGPEFDEAAVT
+74 AESAGPEFDEAAVN

-95 EPAQKNGEAVQAK
+95 EPAQKNGEAIPAK
-108 IRYVFDFK
+108 IRYVFEFK
-116 LAPPSEPAV
+116 LAPPSEPA
-125 PAPVAPVAPAAAATL
+125 PAPVAAVAAPAAAS
-140 APAPAPSSPSAAD
+140 SSPNPPT
-153 AAQGDALDVEVQGEK
+153 AAQAAEDEALDVEVQGEK

-175 HVMAAEEISRIPG
+175 HVIAAEEISRIPG

-276 RSPRKDRLGG
+276 RSPRKDKLGG

-291 LVDGRMLVE
+291 LVDGRLLVE

-348 DFTRQTTLRLFA
+348 DFSRQTTLRLFA

-390 FGRLQARIETRPSS
+390 FGRLQARVETRPSS
-404 TARISSQISAG
+404 NARISAQLSAG
-415 REGQHFTIGGLGF
+415 REGQHVTIGGLGF
-428 DLTLDSIGARS
+428 DLGLNSIGGRA
-439 DARLQLSQ
+439 DARIQVSPAL
-447 AVTAIAGVDI
+447 TAIAGLDFQ
-457 EYLSYDVTWKAPPNN
+457 YLSYDVTWKAPPND
-472 FDSTQNSGPIFGRPL
+472 FDSTQNTGPLFGRPM

-498 PAAYAMF
+498 PAAYAML
-505 ELTPVAGL
+505 ELTPVAGF

-526 TKGWTVDP
+526 TRGWTVDP
-534 RIGVRYDLHSGFPRT
+534 RIGVRYDLHPGFPRT

-581 VHTSFG
+581 VHTSLG
-587 VEQEISRPVELSVE
+587 IEQEISRPLEFSIE

-611 VPVAAADQSAN
+611 VPVAAADQSTN

-629 GTGKI
+629 GSGRI

-659 SERRDSANGPSYI
+659 SERRDADNGAMYI

-718 AGAYAPINSS
+718 AGTYAPINSG
-728 NLNSARTGAF
+728 NLNSGRTGAF

-743 RIDKTWTFSSWK
+743 RIDKTWTFSAWK

-768 KNPEGVSYNYNY
+768 QNPEGVSYNYNY
-780 SQSSSLSGIPFLPII
+780 SQSSALTGIPFLPII

>member
-1 MKLSWIAVA
+1 MKLSWLAVA

-20 GQPNGSDAPA
+20 GQPNESDAAA
-30 LVPPKLV
+30 LVPPKLL
-37 ENVEPSYP
+37 EPVAPNYP
-45 DAKRASGEAASVALT
+45 EAKRASGESANVTLT
-60 LTIDRTGQVTDVAV
+60 LTIDRDGQVTDVAV
-74 AESAGPEFDEAAVT
+74 AESAGAEFDQAAIEAAR
-88 AARNLRF
+88 ALRF
-95 EPAQKNGEAVQAK
+95 EPAQKNGAAVSAK
-108 IRYVFDFK
+108 IRYLVEFK
-116 LAPPSEPAV
+116 LAAASEPAAP
-125 PAPVAPVAPAAAATL
+125 PAAAAALPVAPVAQATAAAAPAAAT
-140 APAPAPSSPSAAD
+140 SSAEEE
-153 AAQGDALDVEVQGEK
+153 ALDLEVQGEK

-175 HVMAAEEISRIPG
+175 RVLAAEEISRIPG
-188 TNGDAIRAIGNM
+188 TNGDALRAIGNM

-221 DTAVFVD
+221 DTQVFVD
-228 GTDIP
+228 GTNIP
-233 MVYHFGGLSSVIPTE
+233 MVYHFGGLSSVIPSE
-248 MLEKLDFYPGNF
+248 MLDKLDFYPGNF

-276 RSPRKDRLGG
+276 RSPRKDHIGG

-291 LVDGRMLVE
+291 LVDGRLLIE

-316 WLDAWLGAALKD
+316 WLDAWLGSALKD

-333 TKAPVYYDYQAMVEH
+333 TKAPVYYDYQALVEH
-348 DFTRQTTLRLFA
+348 DFSSQTTLRLFA

-366 FKLMINSPSSNDP
+366 FKLTLNSPDSKDP

-384 ASQTSS
+384 ANQTSS
-390 FGRLQARIETRPSS
+390 FGRLQARLETRPSS
-404 TARISSQISAG
+404 TSRVSSQISVG
-415 REGQHFTIGGLGF
+415 REGRHASIGTLGF
-428 DLTLDSIGARS
+428 DLSLRSIDARS
-439 DARLQLSQ
+439 DVRVQLSK
-447 AVTAIAGVDI
+447 AVTAVAGIDI
-457 EYLSYDVTWKAPPNN
+457 QYLDYDVTWKAPPAN
-472 FDSTQNSGPIFGRPL
+472 FDSTQSTGPLFGRPS
-487 VELKGK
+487 VELHGT

-498 PAAYAMF
+498 PAGYAMF
-505 ELTPVAGL
+505 ELTPVSGL

-521 DYNTD
+521 DYHTD
-526 TKGWTVDP
+526 TKAWTVDP
-534 RIGVRYDLHSGFPRT
+534 RIGVRYDVHEGFPRT

-569 PFGTKGVGSPSA
+569 PFGSKGVGSESA
-581 VHTSFG
+581 VHYSAGF
-587 VEQEISRPVELSVE
+587 EQEISRPLELSVE

-611 VPVAAADQSAN
+611 VPVAAASSTGN
-622 GQSYQNI
+622 GQSYQNN
-629 GTGKI
+629 GSGRV

-641 RYKPEGRFFGWIA
+641 RYKPEGRFFGWVA

-659 SERRDSANGPSYI
+659 SERRDAAGNATYLF
-672 YDYDQTHIL
+672 DYDQTHIL

-690 RGWQAGAR
+690 RGWQAGMR
-698 FRYISGTPYTPVLGG
+698 FRFVSGTPYTPELGG

-718 AGAYAPINSS
+718 AGSYSPISS
-728 NLNSARTGAF
+728 NDRNSARTGAF

-743 RIDKTWTFSSWK
+743 RIDKTWTFSAWK

-768 KNPEGVSYNYNY
+768 ANPEGVSYNYNY
-780 SQSSSLSGIPFLPII
+780 SKSSNLTGIPFLPII

>member
-10 CALAYPSIAV
+10 CALAYPSIAL
-20 GQPNGSDAPA
+20 GQTNAPDAPA

-37 ENVEPSYP
+37 ENVDPTYP
-45 DAKRASGEAASVALT
+45 EAKRASGEAASVALT
-60 LTIDRTGQVTDVAV
+60 LTIDRAGQVTDVAV
-74 AESAGPEFDEAAVT
+74 AESAGPEFDEAAVS

-95 EPAQKNGEAVQAK
+95 EPAQKNGEAIPAK
-108 IRYVFDFK
+108 IRYVFEFK
-116 LAPPSEPAV
+116 LAPPSEPAPAPP
-125 PAPVAPVAPAAAATL
+125 PAPVAAVAAPAVAS
-140 APAPAPSSPSAAD
+140 SSPNPPT
-153 AAQGDALDVEVQGEK
+153 AAQAAEDEALDVEVQGEK

-175 HVMAAEEISRIPG
+175 HVIAAEEISRIPG

-276 RSPRKDRLGG
+276 RSPRKDKLGG

-291 LVDGRMLVE
+291 LVDGRLLVE

-348 DFTRQTTLRLFA
+348 DFSRQTTLRLFA

-390 FGRLQARIETRPSS
+390 FGRLQARVETRPSS
-404 TARISSQISAG
+404 NARISAQLSAG
-415 REGQHFTIGGLGF
+415 REGQHVTIGGLGF
-428 DLTLDSIGARS
+428 DLGLNSIGGRA
-439 DARLQLSQ
+439 DARIQVSPAL
-447 AVTAIAGVDI
+447 TAIAGLDFQ
-457 EYLSYDVTWKAPPNN
+457 YLSYDVTWKAPPND
-472 FDSTQNSGPIFGRPL
+472 FDSTQNTGPLFGRPM

-498 PAAYAMF
+498 PAAYAML
-505 ELTPVAGL
+505 ELTPVAGF

-526 TKGWTVDP
+526 TRGWTIDP
-534 RIGVRYDLHSGFPRT
+534 RIGVRYDLHPGFPRT

-581 VHTSFG
+581 VHTSLG
-587 VEQEISRPVELSVE
+587 IEQEISRPLEFSIE

-611 VPVAAADQSAN
+611 VPVAAADQSTN

-629 GTGKI
+629 GSGRI

-659 SERRDSANGPSYI
+659 SERRDADNGAMYI

-718 AGAYAPINSS
+718 AGTYAPINSG
-728 NLNSARTGAF
+728 NLNSGRTGAF

-743 RIDKTWTFSSWK
+743 RIDKTWTFSAWK

-768 KNPEGVSYNYNY
+768 QNPEGVSYNYNY
-780 SQSSSLSGIPFLPII
+780 SQSSALTGIPFLPII

>member
-10 CALAYPSIAV
+10 CALAYPSIAL
-20 GQPNGSDAPA
+20 GEPNAPDAPA

-37 ENVEPSYP
+37 ESVGPKYP
-45 DAKRASGEAASVALT
+45 EAKRASGEAASVALT

-74 AESAGPEFDEAAVT
+74 AESAGAEFDEAAVN

-95 EPAQKNGEAVQAK
+95 EPAQKNGEAVPAK
-108 IRYVFDFK
+108 IRYVFEFK
-116 LAPPSEPAV
+116 LAPPSEPEPA
-125 PAPVAPVAPAAAATL
+125 PAPVAAVAAPAAAASSEPN
-140 APAPAPSSPSAAD
+140 APA
-153 AAQGDALDVEVQGEK
+153 AAQAAEDEALDVEVQGEK

-175 HVMAAEEISRIPG
+175 HVLAAEEISRIPG

-276 RSPRKDRLGG
+276 RSPRKDKLGG

-348 DFTRQTTLRLFA
+348 DFSRKTTLRLFA

-384 ASQTSS
+384 ASQTTS
-390 FGRLQARIETRPSS
+390 FGRVQARVETRPSS
-404 TARISSQISAG
+404 NARISAQLSAG
-415 REGQHFTIGGLGF
+415 REGQHFSIGGLGF
-428 DLTLDSIGARS
+428 DLGLNSIGGRA
-439 DARLQLSQ
+439 DARIQVSPAL
-447 AVTAIAGVDI
+447 TAIAGLDF

-472 FDSTQNSGPIFGRPL
+472 FDSTQNSGPLFGRPM

-498 PAAYAMF
+498 PAAYAML
-505 ELTPVAGL
+505 ELTPVANF

-521 DYNTD
+521 DYNSD
-526 TKGWTVDP
+526 TRGWTVDP
-534 RIGVRYDLHSGFPRT
+534 RLGVRYDLHPGFPRT

-581 VHTSFG
+581 VHTSLG
-587 VEQEISRPVELSVE
+587 IEQEISRPLEFSIE
-601 GFYKDLNNLV
+601 GFYKDLHNLV
-611 VPVAAADQSAN
+611 VPVAAADQNSN

-629 GTGKI
+629 GSGRI

-641 RYKPEGRFFGWIA
+641 RFKPEGRFFGWVA

-659 SERRDSANGPSYI
+659 SERRDSNNSPMYI

-718 AGAYAPINSS
+718 AGTYAPVNSA
-728 NLNSARTGAF
+728 NLNSGRTGAF

-743 RIDKTWTFSSWK
+743 RVDKTWTFSAWK
-755 LSAYLDVQNTYLH
+755 LSAYLDIQNTYLH
-768 KNPEGVSYNYNY
+768 QNPEGVSYNYNY
-780 SQSSSLSGIPFLPII
+780 SQSSALSGIPFLPII

>member
-10 CALAYPSIAV
+10 CALAYPSIAL
-20 GQPNGSDAPA
+20 GQTNAPDAPA

-37 ENVEPSYP
+37 ENVDPTYP
-45 DAKRASGEAASVALT
+45 EAKRASGETASVALT
-60 LTIDRTGQVTDVAV
+60 LTIDRAGQVTDVAV
-74 AESAGPEFDEAAVT
+74 AESAGPEFDEAAVS

-95 EPAQKNGEAVQAK
+95 EPAQKNGEAIPAK
-108 IRYVFDFK
+108 IRYVFEFK
-116 LAPPSEPAV
+116 LAPPSEPAPAPP
-125 PAPVAPVAPAAAATL
+125 PAPVAAVAAPAVAS
-140 APAPAPSSPSAAD
+140 SSPNPPT
-153 AAQGDALDVEVQGEK
+153 AAQAAEDEALDVEVQGEK

-175 HVMAAEEISRIPG
+175 HVIAAEEISRIPG

-276 RSPRKDRLGG
+276 RSPRKDKLGG

-291 LVDGRMLVE
+291 LVDGRLLVE

-348 DFTRQTTLRLFA
+348 DFSRQTTLRLFA

-390 FGRLQARIETRPSS
+390 FGRLQARVETRPSS
-404 TARISSQISAG
+404 NARISAQLSAG
-415 REGQHFTIGGLGF
+415 REGQHVTIGGLGF
-428 DLTLDSIGARS
+428 DLGLNSIGGRA
-439 DARLQLSQ
+439 DARIQVSPAL
-447 AVTAIAGVDI
+447 TAIAGLDFQ
-457 EYLSYDVTWKAPPNN
+457 YLSYDVTWKAPPND
-472 FDSTQNSGPIFGRPL
+472 FDSTQNTGPLFGRPM

-498 PAAYAMF
+498 PAAYAML
-505 ELTPVAGL
+505 ELTPVAGF

-526 TKGWTVDP
+526 TRGWTVDP
-534 RIGVRYDLHSGFPRT
+534 RIGVRYDLHPGFPRT

-581 VHTSFG
+581 VHTSLG
-587 VEQEISRPVELSVE
+587 IEQEISRPLEFSIE

-611 VPVAAADQSAN
+611 VPVAAADQSTN

-629 GTGKI
+629 GSGRI

-659 SERRDSANGPSYI
+659 SERRDADNGAMYI

-718 AGAYAPINSS
+718 AGTYAPINSG
-728 NLNSARTGAF
+728 NLNSGRTGAF

-743 RIDKTWTFSSWK
+743 RIDKTWTFSAWK

-768 KNPEGVSYNYNY
+768 QNPEGVSYNYNY
-780 SQSSSLSGIPFLPII
+780 SQSSALTGIPFLPII